1 MLLGEFVEV
10 FKHAHRNYFPVVNK
24 EQQYVGSSFL
34 MTYAPTFLTPNS
46 TRW

>member
-10 FKHAHRNYFPVVNK
+10 FKHAHRNYFLVVNK
-24 EQQYVGSSFL
+24 EQQCVGVVFL
-34 MTYAPTFLTPNS
+34 DDVRSYLLTPNS

>member
-24 EQQYVGSSFL
+24 EQQCVWVVFL
-34 MTYAPTFLTPNS
+34 DDVAPTFLTPNS